1 MRNFRWM
8 TIAAL
13 AACLACSAW
22 ADDHGNRG
30 NNNSNNGNGNN
41 GNGNSVF
48 ESALVGSVPNT
59 TISGVT
65 AGGVPWVVASSDATL
80 SGDGRLHVEVSG
92 LLIANVTG
100 VPANLVGTVGPVRM
114 VGASLVCGGSGG
126 SVTASSDGAPL
137 SARGNAQID
146 ASLTLPSTCMSPTV
160 LIRIFTASAPLG
172 SQLGAFIAVTGF
184 NAGAVGNNN
193 NNNNNNNDHGDHDN

>member
-1 MRNFRWM
+1 MRNFRWL

-22 ADDHGNRG
+22 ADDHGKDG

-41 GNGNSVF
+41 GNNGNAVF
-48 ESALVGSVPNT
+48 ESGLVGSVPGAN
-59 TISGVT
+59 IGGVA
-65 AGGVPWVVASSDATL
+65 AGGLPWVVAGSEATL
-80 SGDGRLHVEVSG
+80 SADGRLHVEVSG
-92 LLIANVTG
+92 LLLANMAT
-100 VPANLVGTVGPVRM
+100 VPKNLVGTVATIQM

-126 SVTASSDGAPL
+126 TVMASSDGAPL

-146 ASLTLPSTCMSPTV
+146 ATLTLPPTCMSPAV
-160 LIRIFTASAPLG
+160 LVRIFTASAPLG

-184 NAGAVGNNN
+184 NAGAPGNNN
-193 NNNNNNNDHGDHDN
+193 NNNNNNDRNHGN